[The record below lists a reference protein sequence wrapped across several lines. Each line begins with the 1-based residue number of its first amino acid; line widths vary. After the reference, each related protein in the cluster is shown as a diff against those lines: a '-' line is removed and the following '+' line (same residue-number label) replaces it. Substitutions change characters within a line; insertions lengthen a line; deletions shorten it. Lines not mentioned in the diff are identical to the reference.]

1 MAATVPGRAA
11 RWRGLCFSREARCPR
26 TKSVEESVEMPRAF
40 WKGSLSF
47 GLVEIPVTLRPALQT
62 KDLSFTLLHRKDFA
76 PVGNRRYDKN
86 TGREVPW
93 KEIVRG
99 YEYKPDEYVVLTDD
113 ELRRV
118 NPKATQTIE
127 IVEFVDAAEIDPIF
141 FDTPYYVEPQ
151 KKGSKS
157 YALLREALEKSGKVG
172 IARVVL
178 RTRQHVAALMVRGKA
193 LVLNLLRYPHELR
206 SAESLDVP
214 GKKGAQAAVSPRE
227 VQMAQQ
233 LIQGM
238 TGKWNPARFKD
249 EYRDDVMAL
258 VRKKIRS
265 NQTHTIL
272 EPESEEER
280 PVPRRDVVDL
290 MPLLKAS
297 LARRGGSRGAP
308 AQSPRAPRSSRAPR
322 ASRAPARAATHRSPR
337 STGPTRGRRQRK
349 SA

>member
-1 MAATVPGRAA
+1 MA
-11 RWRGLCFSREARCPR
+11 
-26 TKSVEESVEMPRAF
+26 RAF

-47 GLVEIPVTLRPALQT
+47 GLVEIPVALRPALQS

-76 PVGNRRYDKN
+76 PVGYKRYDKA

-93 KEIVRG
+93 DEIVRG
-99 YEYKPDEYVVLTDD
+99 YEYEPDEYVVLTDE
-113 ELRRV
+113 ELRRA

-127 IVEFVDAAEIDPIF
+127 IVEFVESEDIDPLF

-157 YALLREALEKSGKVG
+157 YALLRDALDKSGRVG

-178 RTRQHVAALMVRGKA
+178 RTRQHLAALMVRGKA

-206 SAESLDVP
+206 SVADLDVP
-214 GKKGAQAAVSPRE
+214 KGAAVSPRE
-227 VQMAQQ
+227 AQMAKQ
-233 LIQGM
+233 LIDGM
-238 TGKWNPARFKD
+238 TGKWDPSRFKD

-258 VRKKIRS
+258 VRKKIKS

-272 EPESEEER
+272 EPDEEGAS
-280 PVPRRDVVDL
+280 PAPRREVVDL

-297 LARRGGSRGAP
+297 LEKRGGSPRTPRSRGARATGQP
-308 AQSPRAPRSSRAPR
+308 GARAPGARPAPR
-322 ASRAPARAATHRSPR
+322 RPSSSGSGRRPAARASRSPR
-337 STGPTRGRRQRK
+337 STGSARGKRQPK